1 MPGEVVCVVE
11 RRVDRQ
17 GLTGQARAIGPI
29 DQHVQRVVNILVAGV
44 GNVLRSDD
52 AFGVEVANRLL
63 ARDTVPNVTVVETGI
78 AGIQLVSDLQAGYDA
93 IIVIDTVDRERP
105 PGTVMTIDY
114 DVIDV
119 HALDDNTKYDLL
131 ADMHLATP
139 ERSLMVARALGVLPP
154 IVKMVGV
161 QPVDVDTMAIGMSDI
176 VANAIPVTIDEIDRC
191 IASLLETGTA

>member
-1 MPGEVVCVVE
+1 M
-11 RRVDRQ
+11 D
-17 GLTGQARAIGPI
+17 
-29 DQHVQRVVNILVAGV
+29 ILVAGV

-63 ARDTVPNVTVVETGI
+63 ERPEIPNVTVVETGI
-78 AGIQLVSDLQAGYDA
+78 AGIQLVSDLQDGYDA
-93 IIVIDTVDRERP
+93 IIVIDTVDRERS

-119 HALDDNTKYDLL
+119 HELDHNVKYDLL

-139 ERSLMVARALGVLPP
+139 ERSLMVARALGVQPP

-176 VANAIPVTIDEIDRC
+176 VANAVDVAIEEVDRC
-191 IASLLETGTA
+191 IDSLQLTGSP

>member
-1 MPGEVVCVVE
+1 M
-11 RRVDRQ
+11 
-17 GLTGQARAIGPI
+17 
-29 DQHVQRVVNILVAGV
+29 NILVAGV

-52 AFGVEVANRLL
+52 AFGVAVANRLL
-63 ARDTVPNVTVVETGI
+63 ERETVPNVTVVETGI
-78 AGIQLVSDLQAGYDA
+78 AGIQLVQDLQDGYDA

-114 DVIDV
+114 EVIDV
-119 HALDDNTKYDLL
+119 HALDHNTKYDLL

-161 QPVDVDTMAIGMSDI
+161 QPVDVDTMAIGMSE
-176 VANAIPVTIDEIDRC
+176 VVTNAIDVALEEVDRC
-191 IASLLETGTA
+191 IASLQLIGTV

>member
-1 MPGEVVCVVE
+1 M
-11 RRVDRQ
+11 
-17 GLTGQARAIGPI
+17 
-29 DQHVQRVVNILVAGV
+29 NILVAGV

-63 ARDTVPNVTVVETGI
+63 RRETIPNVTVVETGI
-78 AGIQLVSDLQAGYDA
+78 AGIQLVQDLQDGYDA
-93 IIVIDTVDRERP
+93 VIVIDTVDRERP

-119 HALDDNTKYDLL
+119 HALDHNTKYDLL

-161 QPVDVDTMAIGMSDI
+161 QPVDVDTMGIGMSDV
-176 VANAIPVTIDEIDRC
+176 VANAIDVTIDEIDRC
-191 IASLLETGTA
+191 IASLQLTGSA

>member
-1 MPGEVVCVVE
+1 M
-11 RRVDRQ
+11 
-17 GLTGQARAIGPI
+17 
-29 DQHVQRVVNILVAGV
+29 NILVAGV

-63 ARDTVPNVTVVETGI
+63 ERETVPNVTVVETGI
-78 AGIQLVSDLQAGYDA
+78 AGIQLVSDLQEGYDA

-176 VANAIPVTIDEIDRC
+176 VTNAIPVTIDEIDRC
-191 IASLLETGTA
+191 IASLLETGTV

>member
-1 MPGEVVCVVE
+1 M
-11 RRVDRQ
+11 D
-17 GLTGQARAIGPI
+17 
-29 DQHVQRVVNILVAGV
+29 ILVAGV

-63 ARDTVPNVTVVETGI
+63 ERPEIPNVTVVETGI
-78 AGIQLVSDLQAGYDA
+78 AGIQLVSDLQDGYDA
-93 IIVIDTVDRERP
+93 IIVIDTVDRERS

-119 HALDDNTKYDLL
+119 HELDHNVKYDLL

-176 VANAIPVTIDEIDRC
+176 VANAVDVAIEEVERC
-191 IASLLETGTA
+191 IDSLQLTGSP

>member
-1 MPGEVVCVVE
+1 M
-11 RRVDRQ
+11 
-17 GLTGQARAIGPI
+17 
-29 DQHVQRVVNILVAGV
+29 NILVAGV

-63 ARDTVPNVTVVETGI
+63 ERETVPNVTVVETGI
-78 AGIQLVSDLQAGYDA
+78 AGIQLVSDLQEGYDA
-93 IIVIDTVDRERP
+93 IIMIDTVDRERP

-176 VANAIPVTIDEIDRC
+176 VTNAIPVTIDEIDRC
-191 IASLLETGTA
+191 IASLLEGGTA

>member
-1 MPGEVVCVVE
+1 M
-11 RRVDRQ
+11 
-17 GLTGQARAIGPI
+17 
-29 DQHVQRVVNILVAGV
+29 NILVAGV

-63 ARDTVPNVTVVETGI
+63 ERESIPNVTVVETGI
-78 AGIQLVSDLQAGYDA
+78 AGIQLVSDLQDGYDA

-119 HALDDNTKYDLL
+119 HALDHNTKYDLL

-176 VANAIPVTIDEIDRC
+176 VTNAIPVTIDEIDRC
-191 IASLLETGTA
+191 IASLQEAGAA

>member
-1 MPGEVVCVVE
+1 M
-11 RRVDRQ
+11 
-17 GLTGQARAIGPI
+17 
-29 DQHVQRVVNILVAGV
+29 NILVAGV

-63 ARDTVPNVTVVETGI
+63 ERPTILDVTIVETGI
-78 AGIQLVSDLQAGYDA
+78 AGIQLVSDLQEGYDA
-93 IIVIDTVDRERP
+93 VIVIDTVDRERP

-114 DVIDV
+114 EVIDV
-119 HALDDNTKYDLL
+119 HQLDHNVKYDLL

-161 QPVDVDTMAIGMSDI
+161 QPVDVDTMDIGMSDI
-176 VANAIPVTIDEIDRC
+176 VTNAVDVAIEEIDRC
-191 IASLLETGTA
+191 INSLQETGTA

>member
-1 MPGEVVCVVE
+1 M
-11 RRVDRQ
+11 D
-17 GLTGQARAIGPI
+17 
-29 DQHVQRVVNILVAGV
+29 ILVAGV

-63 ARDTVPNVTVVETGI
+63 ERPQVPNVTVVETGI
-78 AGIQLVSDLQAGYDA
+78 AGIQLVSDLQDGYDA
-93 IIVIDTVDRERP
+93 IIVIDTVDRERS

-119 HALDDNTKYDLL
+119 HELDHNVKYDLL

-176 VANAIPVTIDEIDRC
+176 VANAVDVAIEEIDRC
-191 IASLLETGTA
+191 IDSLQLTGSA

>member
-1 MPGEVVCVVE
+1 M
-11 RRVDRQ
+11 
-17 GLTGQARAIGPI
+17 
-29 DQHVQRVVNILVAGV
+29 NILVAGV

-63 ARDTVPNVTVVETGI
+63 RRETIPNVTVVETGI
-78 AGIQLVSDLQAGYDA
+78 AGIQLVQDLQDGYDA

-119 HALDDNTKYDLL
+119 HALDHNTKYDLL

-161 QPVDVDTMAIGMSDI
+161 QPVDVDTMGIGMSDV
-176 VANAIPVTIDEIDRC
+176 VANAIDVTIDEIDRC
-191 IASLLETGTA
+191 IASLQLTGSA